1 MEKDKEELLEDEEAT
16 EEVEKVENESKAN
29 STPGFKDIVITE
41 CKRTIN
47 QYKELMA
54 NSDDWKLLEGFNNP
68 NKNDDECVNHI
79 MNNLTK
85 KRIYGGADSLMYEYI
100 HEYYVDDLKEEQ
112 LKDNWSSCLRP
123 TGAPSTP
130 GPKAQAKEDAKNKIT
145 EEQKQKFYEE
155 ALEEAKREAKFKAEE
170 DFKKAEAKRK
180 EKEKEQERIRKQ
192 KELEKKK
199 AEEEKK
205 AKALEEAKQ
214 SGAAEQMSIFDF

>member
-1 MEKDKEELLEDEEAT
+1 MEDDEILEEEQ
-16 EEVEKVENESKAN
+16 EEVKGENESKAN

-41 CKRTIN
+41 CKRIIN
-47 QYKELMA
+47 QYKELMSK
-54 NSDDWKLLEGFNNP
+54 SDDWKLLEGFNNP

-112 LKDNWSSCLRP
+112 LKDNWSSCMRP
-123 TGAPSTP
+123 TSVPEK
-130 GPKAQAKEDAKNKIT
+130 PKAELT
-145 EEQKQKFYEE
+145 EEQKQK
-155 ALEEAKREAKFKAEE
+155 LVKKAEE
-170 DFKKAEAKRK
+170 EFLKEQKRK
-180 EKEKEQERIRKQ
+180 LEQEEQERIKREKEQEKIRKE

>member
-1 MEKDKEELLEDEEAT
+1 MEDDEILEEEQ
-16 EEVEKVENESKAN
+16 EEVKEENESKAN

-41 CKRTIN
+41 CKRVIN

-112 LKDNWSSCLRP
+112 LKDNWSSCMRP
-123 TGAPSTP
+123 TTGVPEK
-130 GPKAQAKEDAKNKIT
+130 PKAELT
-145 EEQKQKFYEE
+145 EEQKQK
-155 ALEEAKREAKFKAEE
+155 LVKKAEE
-170 DFKKAEAKRK
+170 EFLKEQKRK
-180 EKEKEQERIRKQ
+180 LEQEEQERIKREKEQERIRKE

>member
-1 MEKDKEELLEDEEAT
+1 MEDDEILEEEQDEVKE
-16 EEVEKVENESKAN
+16 ENESKAN

-41 CKRTIN
+41 CKRIIN
-47 QYKELMA
+47 QYKELMSK
-54 NSDDWKLLEGFNNP
+54 SDDWKLLEGFNNP

-112 LKDNWSSCLRP
+112 LKDNWSSCMRP
-123 TGAPSTP
+123 TSVPEK
-130 GPKAQAKEDAKNKIT
+130 PKAKLT
-145 EEQKQKFYEE
+145 EEQKQK
-155 ALEEAKREAKFKAEE
+155 LIKKAEE
-170 DFKKAEAKRK
+170 DFLKEQKRK
-180 EKEKEQERIRKQ
+180 LEQEEQERIKREKEQEKIRKE

>member
-1 MEKDKEELLEDEEAT
+1 MEDDEILEEEQ
-16 EEVEKVENESKAN
+16 EEVKEENESKEN
-29 STPGFKDIVITE
+29 STPGFKDIVVTE
-41 CKRTIN
+41 CKRIIN
-47 QYKELMA
+47 QYKELMQ

-112 LKDNWSSCLRP
+112 LKDNWSSCMRP
-123 TGAPSTP
+123 TAVPEK
-130 GPKAQAKEDAKNKIT
+130 PKAELT
-145 EEQKQKFYEE
+145 EEQKQK
-155 ALEEAKREAKFKAEE
+155 LVKKAEE
-170 DFKKAEAKRK
+170 EFLKEQKRK
-180 EKEKEQERIRKQ
+180 LEQEEQERIKREKEQERIRKE

>member
-1 MEKDKEELLEDEEAT
+1 MEDDEILEEEQDEVKE
-16 EEVEKVENESKAN
+16 ENESKAN
-29 STPGFKDIVITE
+29 STPGFKDIVVTE
-41 CKRTIN
+41 CKRIIN
-47 QYKELMA
+47 QYKELMSK
-54 NSDDWKLLEGFNNP
+54 SDDWKLLEGFNNP

-112 LKDNWSSCLRP
+112 LKDNWSSCMRP
-123 TGAPSTP
+123 TSVPEK
-130 GPKAQAKEDAKNKIT
+130 PKAELT
-145 EEQKQKFYEE
+145 EEQKQK
-155 ALEEAKREAKFKAEE
+155 LVKKAEE
-170 DFKKAEAKRK
+170 DFLKEQKRK
-180 EKEKEQERIRKQ
+180 LEQEEQERIKREKEQERIRKE

>member
-1 MEKDKEELLEDEEAT
+1 MEDDEILEEEQ
-16 EEVEKVENESKAN
+16 EEVKEENESKAN

-41 CKRTIN
+41 CKRVIN

-112 LKDNWSSCLRP
+112 LKDNWSNLMRNTTP
-123 TGAPSTP
+123 NTP

-180 EKEKEQERIRKQ
+180 EQERIRKE

>member
-1 MEKDKEELLEDEEAT
+1 MEDDEILEEEQKEVKE
-16 EEVEKVENESKAN
+16 ENESKVN

-41 CKRTIN
+41 CKRIIN

-54 NSDDWKLLEGFNNP
+54 KSDDWKLLEGFNNT

-112 LKDNWSSCLRP
+112 LKDNWSSCMRP
-123 TGAPSTP
+123 TTGVPEK
-130 GPKAQAKEDAKNKIT
+130 PKAELT
-145 EEQKQKFYEE
+145 EEQKQK
-155 ALEEAKREAKFKAEE
+155 LIKKAEE
-170 DFKKAEAKRK
+170 DFLKEQKRK
-180 EKEKEQERIRKQ
+180 LEQEEQERIKREKEQERIRKE

>member
-1 MEKDKEELLEDEEAT
+1 MEDDEILEEEQDEVKE
-16 EEVEKVENESKAN
+16 ENESKAN

-41 CKRTIN
+41 CKRIIN

-54 NSDDWKLLEGFNNP
+54 KSDDWKLLEGFNNP

-112 LKDNWSSCLRP
+112 LKDNWSSCMRP
-123 TGAPSTP
+123 TSVPEK
-130 GPKAQAKEDAKNKIT
+130 PKAELT
-145 EEQKQKFYEE
+145 EEQKQK
-155 ALEEAKREAKFKAEE
+155 LVKKAEE
-170 DFKKAEAKRK
+170 DFLKEQKRK
-180 EKEKEQERIRKQ
+180 LEQEEQERIKREKEQERIRKE

>member
-1 MEKDKEELLEDEEAT
+1 MEDDEILEEEQEE
-16 EEVEKVENESKAN
+16 VENESKAN

-41 CKRTIN
+41 CKRIIN
-47 QYKELMA
+47 QYKELMS

-100 HEYYVDDLKEEQ
+100 HEYYVDELKEEQ

-155 ALEEAKREAKFKAEE
+155 ALEQAKREAKIKAEE

-180 EKEKEQERIRKQ
+180 E

>member
-1 MEKDKEELLEDEEAT
+1 MEDDEILEEEQ
-16 EEVEKVENESKAN
+16 EEVKEENESKAN
-29 STPGFKDIVITE
+29 STPGFKDIVVTE
-41 CKRTIN
+41 CKRIIN

-54 NSDDWKLLEGFNNP
+54 KSDDWKLLEGFNNP

-112 LKDNWSSCLRP
+112 LKDNWSSCMRP
-123 TGAPSTP
+123 TTGVPEK
-130 GPKAQAKEDAKNKIT
+130 PKAELT
-145 EEQKQKFYEE
+145 EEQKQK
-155 ALEEAKREAKFKAEE
+155 LIKKAEE
-170 DFKKAEAKRK
+170 DFIKEQKRK
-180 EKEKEQERIRKQ
+180 LEQEEQERIKREKEQERIRKE

-199 AEEEKK
+199 VEKEKK